1 MNFWFSHFC
10 SPHDQ
15 RTSCHVADLI
25 FFSTQVL
32 STDHTT
38 SVECGQRSLS
48 NTEMSTFGSLYTTF
62 VRACMYVIPLKLG
75 LDLIKATYHYF
86 SYFVVFFY
94 MLFAYS
100 HFPRFIQMPLW
111 LLALSSISLRLEL
124 LLWVLTWQ
132 IIVTLCLMIIIYQI
146 TSSQYV
152 IPISWP
158 DRPFTRGPEVCE
170 TSVPLHQL
178 QSKTFLIQMEEANK
192 ETHGDMMLM

>member
-10 SPHDQ
+10 SPHGQ

-86 SYFVVFFY
+86 SYFVVFFTCY
-94 MLFAYS
+94 LHIHIFHVLYKCLYDSLPYHLF
-100 HFPRFIQMPLW
+100 L
-111 LLALSSISLRLEL
+111 
-124 LLWVLTWQ
+124 
-132 IIVTLCLMIIIYQI
+132 
-146 TSSQYV
+146 
-152 IPISWP
+152 
-158 DRPFTRGPEVCE
+158 
-170 TSVPLHQL
+170 
-178 QSKTFLIQMEEANK
+178 
-192 ETHGDMMLM
+192 